1 MGRIYSNFFL
11 AEPIRRSW
19 GLHFPSLCPKTLD
32 CYSSIATLVYV
43 KAVEEGELE
52 TVEVVTV
59 LALKKRVCSGL

>member
-1 MGRIYSNFFL
+1 
-11 AEPIRRSW
+11 
-19 GLHFPSLCPKTLD
+19 
-32 CYSSIATLVYV
+32 LVYV